1 MLSSNSAPGDR
12 ERPPHDGQGRSA
24 APDAA
29 DAAER
34 SSRAAGT
41 RPADAAA
48 ALLTPPG
55 RGALAV
61 VGIRGTD
68 AAAII
73 ARLFRPHGRAAV
85 AEWPP
90 GRIGAG
96 AWRGA
101 GQGGIAP
108 EEVVLVRTAPGFE
121 IHGHGGLA
129 APAAI
134 LDDLGR
140 AGAAILDP
148 DAWERAGSSPTVA
161 AEAALFFARARGPR
175 AARILARQAAG
186 ALEAAFA
193 ELRRLAAAGDRA
205 AAVALGDR
213 LLAAARVGLRLARP
227 WRVVVA
233 GPVNAGKSSL
243 VNALAGHARSI
254 VSAEPGTT
262 RDAVETALVL
272 GGWEVILVDTAGT
285 PAGDGR
291 AIEGVERAGIERAA
305 ESLRDADLVLR
316 VAEAAGGAPAED
328 APGTLVV
335 RSKADL
341 APGAVAAAGGVIVSV
356 HAGTGIEPLADAI
369 VARLVPEEAADRALL
384 DGPVPFLERHL
395 AVVRGILADVAR
407 Q

>member
-1 MLSSNSAPGDR
+1 VLSSNSAPGDR

-129 APAAI
+129 APVAI

-193 ELRRLAAAGDRA
+193 EGRR
-205 AAVALGDR
+205 
-213 LLAAARVGLRLARP
+213 
-227 WRVVVA
+227 
-233 GPVNAGKSSL
+233 
-243 VNALAGHARSI
+243 
-254 VSAEPGTT
+254 
-262 RDAVETALVL
+262 
-272 GGWEVILVDTAGT
+272 
-285 PAGDGR
+285 
-291 AIEGVERAGIERAA
+291 
-305 ESLRDADLVLR
+305 
-316 VAEAAGGAPAED
+316 
-328 APGTLVV
+328 
-335 RSKADL
+335 
-341 APGAVAAAGGVIVSV
+341 
-356 HAGTGIEPLADAI
+356 
-369 VARLVPEEAADRALL
+369 
-384 DGPVPFLERHL
+384 
-395 AVVRGILADVAR
+395 
-407 Q
+407 

>member
-1 MLSSNSAPGDR
+1 MDPGGR
-12 ERPPHDGQGRSA
+12 ELPSPDGRGKPA
-24 APDAA
+24 APDVATA
-29 DAAER
+29 GR
-34 SSRAAGT
+34 SSRDVGTWPAG
-41 RPADAAA
+41 AEA

-61 VGIRGTD
+61 IGIRGAD
-68 AAAII
+68 AAAIV
-73 ARLFRPHGRAAV
+73 ARLFLPRGRGAV
-85 AEWPP
+85 AEWPL
-90 GRIGAG
+90 GRIGPG

-101 GQGGIAP
+101 APGGIAP
-108 EEVVLVRTAPGFE
+108 EEVVVVRTATGFE

-148 DAWERAGSSPTVA
+148 DAWERACSSPTVA
-161 AEAALFFARARGPR
+161 AEAALLFPRVRGPR

-186 ALEAAFA
+186 TLEAAFA
-193 ELRRLAAAGDRA
+193 ELRRLAANGDRDA
-205 AAVALGDR
+205 AAALGDR
-213 LLAAARVGLRLARP
+213 LRAAARVGLRLARP

-233 GPVNAGKSSL
+233 GVVNAGKSSL

-291 AIEGVERAGIERAA
+291 AIDGVERAGIERAA
-305 ESLRDADLVLR
+305 ESLRDADLVLH
-316 VAEAAGGAPAED
+316 VVEAAGGAPVGD

-341 APGAVAAAGGVIVSV
+341 APAAVAGAGGVITSV
-356 HAGTGIEPLADAI
+356 HAGTGIERLAGAI
-369 VARLVPEEAADRALL
+369 VARLVPEEAADPGLL

-395 AVVRGILADVAR
+395 TVVRGILADVAR

>member
-1 MLSSNSAPGDR
+1 M
-12 ERPPHDGQGRSA
+12 A
-24 APDAA
+24 AA
-29 DAAER
+29 R
-34 SSRAAGT
+34 SSPDGGT
-41 RPADAAA
+41 WPADAEA

-61 VGIRGTD
+61 IGLRGT
-68 AAAII
+68 AAAGIV
-73 ARLFRPHGRAAV
+73 ACLFLPRGRGAV
-85 AEWPP
+85 EAWPV
-90 GRIGAG
+90 GRIGPG

-101 GQGGIAP
+101 RPGGIAP
-108 EEVVLVRTAPGFE
+108 EEVVLVRTATGFE
-121 IHGHGGLA
+121 IHGHGGQA

-148 DAWERAGSSPTVA
+148 IAWTLAGTGPTVA
-161 AEAALFFARARGPR
+161 AEAASLFPDVRGPR

-186 ALEAAFA
+186 GLEDAFA
-193 ELRRLAAAGDRA
+193 ELRRLVAAGDPEA
-205 AAVALGDR
+205 AAALAGR
-213 LLAAARVGLRLARP
+213 LRAAARVGLRVAAP

-233 GPVNAGKSSL
+233 GRVNAGKSAL
-243 VNALAGHARSI
+243 VNALAGHVRSI

-285 PAGDGR
+285 HADDGR
-291 AIEGVERAGIERAA
+291 AIDPVERAGIERGA
-305 ESLRDADLVLR
+305 EAIRDADLVLR
-316 VAEAAGGAPAED
+316 VVEAGAD
-328 APGTLVV
+328 APWADGPGTLVV

-341 APGAVAAAGGVIVSV
+341 APAAVAGADGVITSV
-356 HAGTGIEPLADAI
+356 HAGTGIDRLAEAI
-369 VARLVPEEAADRALL
+369 VARLVPEDVADPTLL

-395 AVVRGILADVAR
+395 AIVGGILAAGRR